1 VLKSHEKVLNR
12 IVKRK
17 DIGGKMTWAGW
28 LRKIHTSLSQ
38 EIPEPIAV
46 LYEKVATPGLS
57 LFYQQVASEI
67 TSLISS
73 GRVLDVGA
81 GPGHLLVEIARRR
94 PNLELVALD
103 LSRKMLKIAKKLT

>member
-57 LFYQQVASEI
+57 LFYQQVASE
-67 TSLISS
+67 